1 MSKQQQGKGA
11 PGKAR
16 FIEPPNV
23 LRQKCGYGGLD
34 PTRLQRAENFIDEN
48 QLDFGPYALKLMA
61 QLDEII
67 KDCKSGKRTGAK
79 ARDDLTKPI
88 MELKANGGMFK
99 YMLMSEIAD
108 IALNF
113 LENIPELDDDVFEI
127 IHAHQNTL
135 NVIIASGLK
144 GTGGKEGRI
153 LAEELFSACK
163 RYYKKHNI
171 KPRG

>member
-11 PGKAR
+11 SRKPR
-16 FIEPPNV
+16 FIDPPNV

-48 QLDFGPYALKLMA
+48 QLDFGPYALALMA
-61 QLDEII
+61 RLDEII
-67 KDCKSGKRTGAK
+67 KECKSGKRTGPK

-99 YMLMSEIAD
+99 YVLLSEIAD

-113 LENIPELDDDVFEI
+113 LENISELDNDVYEI
-127 IHAHQNTL
+127 IQAHQNTL
-135 NVIIASGLK
+135 NVIISTRLTGS
-144 GTGGKEGRI
+144 GGKEGRV